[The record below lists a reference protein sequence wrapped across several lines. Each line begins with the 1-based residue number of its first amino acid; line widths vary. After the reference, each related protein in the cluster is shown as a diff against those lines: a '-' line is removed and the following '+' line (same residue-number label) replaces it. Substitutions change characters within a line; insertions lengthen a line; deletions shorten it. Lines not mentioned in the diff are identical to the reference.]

1 MVNNSTN
8 LLPSTYERAKR
19 VAEGYVLSMG
29 VPLFTGS
36 GFPFRSSPCARVR
49 GLTDMLVDKII
60 IERHP
65 SKIDIPQR
73 SPWLP
78 CRRRWCS
85 LTVRSESLQEI
96 LGTKPEGTAVECGL
110 IVIPT
115 VGQRDPT
122 STE

>member
-1 MVNNSTN
+1 
-8 LLPSTYERAKR
+8 
-19 VAEGYVLSMG
+19 
-29 VPLFTGS
+29 
-36 GFPFRSSPCARVR
+36 VR
-49 GLTDMLVDKII
+49 GLTEMLVHKII

-65 SKIDIPQR
+65 SKIDILQW

-110 IVIPT
+110 IVIPR

-122 STE
+122 SPE